1 MHVRVRVHV
10 QGHCTTCC
18 GGERICCRS
27 LPHIETA
34 VVVMIVRSAPP
45 LYLLFFSCSGSIVP
59 AIFPKILFAVLV
71 SIGACLLNQYSHHLE
86 ESSSEEYVTF
96 NYTGFTAFGVSI
108 SIFLG
113 FRNSAC
119 YDR

>member
-34 VVVMIVRSAPP
+34 VVVWERERE
-45 LYLLFFSCSGSIVP
+45 
-59 AIFPKILFAVLV
+59 AV
-71 SIGACLLNQYSHHLE
+71 
-86 ESSSEEYVTF
+86 
-96 NYTGFTAFGVSI
+96 TANWG
-108 SIFLG
+108 
-113 FRNSAC
+113 NMQKT
-119 YDR
+119 